1 MRCASSCLVG
11 LSFGSRGAVALLLL
25 AHALHPDG
33 LRAETPHGATGFAPT
48 RSTHSVA
55 PFEHVDPFSG
65 NLLLTFT
72 DLVLPG
78 NAGLNL
84 VVQRT
89 YNSKIHRDYQD
100 TPNHFKLR
108 TWVGMGWSL
117 HFGRVVQSQSFTPG
131 EPTIQMSDGSS
142 HPLYNALDPS
152 NPHGS
157 WVTSQV
163 WRYRRAVGREPARLK
178 LPNGLTY
185 EFGHVGIPNGP
196 EGVVLY
202 VTEIRDPFNNRLT
215 FEYFASHEG
224 PTDGVKRIVQH
235 LGSSGQQREV
245 TFAVTPM
252 ANGYALASMTY
263 DTRTWTYTHVP
274 APYSPSTMTLL
285 TTTSTPVAGTT
296 WSFTY
301 RNAAP
306 GPELLSVTGPHGGQL
321 TYTYG
326 DVARPVDTT
335 TVSMRSVTARATS
348 GSGIVPGQWTF
359 SYTNGPL
366 QNTTVVLTPCGHRE
380 TYSYYGIGL
389 LGPDMG
395 EYAGWRVG
403 ALQRSTTETSAGAIL
418 EERLFAWRPSALV
431 SGDTMTGLPEGYW
444 ASPDVFHALIGET
457 TVNRGGAVWE
467 TEYTYS
473 ETNYNDHFQPYMT
486 ATWAEGAWATRRVVS
501 RAFWYGAASTLYMP
515 ARVTREDVYEG
526 TEFRFS
532 ERTYASAT
540 GFNTSLILGYA
551 GITPTTLVT
560 SFTPTATGNVATVT
574 DAAGQ
579 TTTFAYTGGVPSQ
592 VQTPLLTTSRTIN
605 ADGTVASETLGTGA
619 GALTTSY
626 SYDALMR
633 PTGIQGPGGTTPTA
647 MSYGT
652 AYDQT
657 TRGTAYARTYP
668 DALGRAV
675 RQEDSD
681 GLTTRLG
688 LDACGRVTFA
698 SAPYT
703 SGAGTR
709 GVTTAYDA
717 LGRVVSQ
724 IAADGTSTTTFAYSG
739 IDVAVTDALGRTTT
753 YDYASQTG
761 PAGARLVGLTDPAAQ
776 TTTYAYN
783 IDGALTATGGSVAGA
798 RAWTYDLF
806 GRPTSETHPEAGT
819 TTFVPNAVGNITS
832 LTNAAGQTLAFS
844 YDANHRLT
852 GRDGPGTASDVTIT
866 YDSLGRVASESVGGE
881 VVTTYTYDAAGR
893 PASRTDTTAGLTR
906 TSTYGYDPL
915 DRLTTVTYPSLQTA
929 GYQYTASG
937 RLSAVTYQ
945 GQTFGAGFTYDGSGR
960 LTTYTTGP
968 VTHALSYDDR
978 DRTTQ
983 IGASSTVAGTALQ
996 LGYTY
1001 NAVSLVT
1008 ALSDHRPTHQQT
1020 FAYDALDRLTSA
1032 TGPYGTGG
1040 ASATLTWAYDASGN
1054 RTLESRPGG
1063 SLTYAYDTGA
1073 GGTRRLTSVGGLQAA
1088 TFAYDPAGRTTS
1100 ATTTPGGTTTYGYTP
1115 AGLTATIT
1123 TPALS
1128 ASQVYDASEW
1138 RIRKDVTTPSGTTR
1152 TFSLRSIGG
1161 QVLSEFE
1168 QLCTGCPVRWVRDL
1182 VYAGGRLLGASKAN
1196 LSLPT
1201 VEFVQAATTVG
1212 EGVASGKAAVGV
1224 RVTTADGLVLPQ
1236 PVTVQW
1242 TAPGLGTATPGVDYT
1257 SGPGSLTFPAGAA
1270 SGTVVDVEIAVA
1282 NDALYEPVE
1291 TFQVQLTG
1299 VPPQVAVLGGQV
1311 THTVSIL
1318 DNDPAPEM
1326 SITGVTVTESPG
1338 TVSLTV
1344 SLSAISGQL
1353 AAAWVTPASGSA
1365 KAGRDFTATPVVAS
1379 IAAGSL
1385 ATTVTVPLMDDS
1397 YAEPDEEFTVTLSA
1411 LSHAVPGTMT
1421 ATVTIHDDDGPWE
1434 PIDPALPGDYFAR
1447 AWTPGED
1454 SYIQIYNP
1462 HDVAVTARVTY
1473 VRAYGAGVRRTYTLG
1488 ARQRLGLHVPSDA
1501 FVTGQA
1507 QGSAVVQS
1515 TDTSRPLVAEL
1526 MHYAGSGWQSG
1537 EATEGVSPAT
1547 SWTLAEGATG
1557 LSVGFQEW
1565 ITVFNP
1571 SSEPVNA
1578 HVVYYGASGMVGAET
1593 VAIPSGPGLFTR
1605 HVNVHWGQIEHST
1618 VVTATGQDSGTTVPI
1633 VVERR
1638 MRWNGALE
1646 GHSSAGQHTA
1656 SWLWEFP
1663 EGGTGVFSTFIALFN
1678 PHAAPST
1685 VRLYYRHENGSVYYQ
1700 DVGVPAQSRITVG
1713 SPGFL
1718 PAGAYATEVYGL
1730 THAVHAERVVY
1741 AGTNWTIGHASPG
1754 AMTAGTHWR
1763 FAEGYAA
1770 GWFDT
1775 YFILINQAGAPATVT
1790 LTYRNETGGVIGA
1803 DSLVI
1808 PGYLRAAVWA
1818 NGTAG
1823 GHAFSTEVTATQAI
1837 VAERVMY
1844 WPTGSSLISGGDM
1857 SGEPAAEAW
1866 QAMGIPPSPYTLTD
1880 GVQGPTQQL
1889 TETPEALIVGK
1900 APPGSSHRDRSGP
1913 DLQIQSSG
1921 LPWYGSHLSVGKKP

>member
-1 MRCASSCLVG
+1 MRSSLSVGGLFGVLLGVLMVSAVPAAGQGPLGASGFS
-11 LSFGSRGAVALLLL
+11 AV
-25 AHALHPDG
+25 
-33 LRAETPHGATGFAPT
+33 RTM
-48 RSTHSVA
+48 HSAA

-72 DLVLPG
+72 DLELPG
-78 NAGLNL
+78 NAGLDL
-84 VVQRT
+84 RVQRV

-131 EPTIQMSDGSS
+131 EPTVQMSDGSS

-163 WRYRRAVGREPARLK
+163 WRYRRAVGTDPARLK

-235 LGSSGQQREV
+235 LGSGLQREV
-245 TFAVTPM
+245 TFTVTPM

-263 DTRTWTYTHVP
+263 GTRTWTYTHVP

-285 TTTSTPVAGTT
+285 TTTSAPTAATT

-301 RNAAP
+301 RDAAP
-306 GPELLSVTGPHGGQL
+306 GPELLSVTGPYGGQL
-321 TYTYG
+321 TYTYA
-326 DVARPVDTT
+326 DVHRPVDTT
-335 TVSMRSVTARATS
+335 TVRMRSITARNTS
-348 GSGIVPGQWTF
+348 GTGIVPGQWTF
-359 SYTNGPL
+359 SYLNGPL
-366 QNTTVVLTPCGHRE
+366 QNTSIVTSPCGQRE
-380 TYSYYGIGL
+380 THTYNGIGT

-395 EYAGWRVG
+395 AYAGWLVG
-403 ALQRSTTETSAGAIL
+403 SLQRSTTETSAGTVL
-418 EERLFAWRPSALV
+418 EERLFAWRPSAVV
-431 SGDTMTGLPEGYW
+431 SGDTVTGLPDGYW
-444 ASPDVFHALIGET
+444 ASPDVFHALVGET

-473 ETNYNDHFQPYMT
+473 DTNYNDHFQAHT
-486 ATWAEGAWATRRVVS
+486 IQQWAEGAWATRRVVS
-501 RAFWYGAASTLYMP
+501 RSFWYGAASTLYMP
-515 ARVTREDVYEG
+515 AQLSREDVYEG

-560 SFTPTATGNVATVT
+560 SFTPTATGNVAAVT

-579 TTTFAYTGGVPSQ
+579 TTTFSYSWGVPSQ
-592 VQTPLLTTSRTIN
+592 VQTPMLTTTRVVN
-605 ADGTVASETLGTGA
+605 ADGTVASETLGTGPS
-619 GALTTSY
+619 ALTTTY
-626 SYDALMR
+626 TYDALMR

-647 MSYGT
+647 MTYGT

-657 TRGTAYARTYP
+657 TRGTTYARTYP

-675 RQEDSD
+675 RQEDGD
-681 GLTTRLG
+681 GLQTRLG

-703 SGAGTR
+703 TGTGTR
-709 GVTTAYDA
+709 GVITAYDA

-724 IAADGTSTTTFAYSG
+724 VAADGTSATAFAYTG

-761 PAGARLVGLTDPAAQ
+761 PAGARLVALTDPAAQ

-783 IDGALTATGGSVAGA
+783 IDGALTATGGPVAGT
-798 RAWTYDLF
+798 RTWTYDLF

-819 TTFVPNAVGNITS
+819 TTFVPNAVGHITS
-832 LTNAAGQTLAFS
+832 LTNAVGQTLAFT

-866 YDSLGRVASESVGGE
+866 YDPLGRVASESVGGE

-893 PASRTDTTAGLTR
+893 SASRTDTTGGLTR
-906 TSTYGYDPL
+906 TSTYGYDVL
-915 DRLTTVTYPSLQTA
+915 DRLTSVTYPSLSVA

-945 GQTFGAGFTYDGSGR
+945 GQTFATGFVHDDSGR
-960 LTTYTTGP
+960 LTSYTTGP
-968 VTHALSYDDR
+968 VTHTVAYDTR
-978 DRTTQ
+978 DRTAGLQ
-983 IGASSTVAGTALQ
+983 ASSAVAGIALQ
-996 LGYTY
+996 LGYIY

-1008 ALSDHRPTHQQT
+1008 GLTDHRPTHNQT
-1020 FAYDALDRLTSA
+1020 FTYDALDRLTSA
-1032 TGPYGTGG
+1032 TGPYGT
-1040 ASATLTWAYDASGN
+1040 LTWDYDPSGN

-1088 TFAYDPAGRTTS
+1088 SFAYDAAGRTTS

-1115 AGLTATIT
+1115 AGLTSTIT
-1123 TPALS
+1123 MPALT
-1128 ASQVYDASEW
+1128 ATQVYDASEW

-1182 VYAGGRLLGASKAN
+1182 VYAGGRVLGASNAN

-1201 VEFVQAATTVG
+1201 VEFVQTASTVS
-1212 EGVASGKAAVGV
+1212 EGVVSGKAAVAV

-1242 TAPGLGTATPGVDYT
+1242 TVPGLGTATPGVDYAT
-1257 SGPGSLTFPAGAA
+1257 GTGSLTFPAGAA
-1270 SGTVVDVEIAVA
+1270 SGTVVHIEVPLV
-1282 NDALYEPVE
+1282 NDGLYEPAE
-1291 TFQVQLTG
+1291 TFAVQLTG
-1299 VPPQVAVLGGQV
+1299 VPPQVAVLGGLV

-1318 DNDPAPEM
+1318 DNDPAPTM
-1326 SITGVTVTESPG
+1326 SITGATVTESPG
-1338 TVSLTV
+1338 TVTLTV
-1344 SLSAISGQL
+1344 TLSTTSGQL
-1353 AAAWVTPASGSA
+1353 AAAWVTPTSAAA
-1365 KAGRDFTATPVVAS
+1365 KAGRDFVATPVMAS
-1379 IAAGSL
+1379 IAPGSTT
-1385 ATTVTVPLMDDS
+1385 TTVTVTLLDDT
-1397 YAEPDEEFTVTLSA
+1397 YAEPTEAFTAALSA
-1411 LSHAVPGTMT
+1411 LSHASPGTMT
-1421 ATVTIHDDDGPWE
+1421 AAVTILDNDGPWVD
-1434 PIDPALPGDYFAR
+1434 INAALPGDYFAR

-1454 SYIQIYNP
+1454 SYVQIYNP
-1462 HDVAVTARVTY
+1462 HDVAVAARVTY
-1473 VRAYGAGVRRTYTLG
+1473 VRANGAGVRREYTLA
-1488 ARQRLGLHVPSDA
+1488 ARQRLGLHVPSDP

-1507 QGSAVVQS
+1507 QGSAAVQS
-1515 TDTSRPLVAEL
+1515 TDTGRPLVAEL
-1526 MHYAGSGWQSG
+1526 VHYAGGGWQTG
-1537 EATEGVSPAT
+1537 ESTEGVTPAT

-1571 SSEPVNA
+1571 SSEPVTA
-1578 HVVYYGASGMVGAET
+1578 YLQYYGANGQIGGEA
-1593 VAIPSGPGLFTR
+1593 VAIPSGPGVFTR
-1605 HVNVHWGQIEHST
+1605 HVNIHWAHSEHST
-1618 VVTATGQDSGTTVPI
+1618 VATAVGQDSGVSVPI

-1638 MRWNGALE
+1638 MRWNGGLE
-1646 GHSSAGQHTA
+1646 GHSSTGQA
-1656 SWLWEFP
+1656 VLQMSREFA
-1663 EGGTGVFSTFIALFN
+1663 EGGSGLFSTFVALFN
-1678 PHAAPST
+1678 PGPTTAP
-1685 VRLYYRHENGSVYYQ
+1685 VLLIYRHENGSLYSQQVY
-1700 DVGVPAQSRITVG
+1700 VGATQRAVVGTPSWVPAG
-1713 SPGFL
+1713 SFGL
-1718 PAGAYATEVYGL
+1718 EVWATNDQPI
-1730 THAVHAERVVY
+1730 AAERMMY
-1741 AGTNWTIGHASPG
+1741 AGSNWTVGHASPG
-1754 AMTAGTHWR
+1754 APSFGHPHWR
-1763 FAEGYAA
+1763 FAEGTA
-1770 GWFDT
+1770 GGMFET
-1775 YFILINQAGAPATVT
+1775 YFLIANWADLPATVT
-1790 LTYRNETGGVIGA
+1790 LTYRNASGTVIGTQG
-1803 DSLVI
+1803 LVI
-1808 PGYLRAAVWA
+1808 PGYGRGTVWA
-1818 NGTAG
+1818 NAVTG
-1823 GHAFSTEVTATQAI
+1823 GQDFTTEVTSDRNI
-1837 VAERVMY
+1837 IAERAMY
-1844 WPTGSSLISGGDM
+1844 WPTGSASLTAGATDLGSQSAALDSRGAALLSGGEHD
-1857 SGEPAAEAW
+1857 S
-1866 QAMGIPPSPYTLTD
+1866 PPSPYTLTE
-1880 GVQGPTQQL
+1880 GVPGPTYVL
-1889 TETPEALIVGK
+1889 TDDPAALIVGK
-1900 APPGSSHRDRSGP
+1900 PVPGSRYEQESSGKM
-1913 DLQIQSSG
+1913 QIQSSG
-1921 LPWYGSHLSVGKKP
+1921 LSWYGSHLSVGKRP